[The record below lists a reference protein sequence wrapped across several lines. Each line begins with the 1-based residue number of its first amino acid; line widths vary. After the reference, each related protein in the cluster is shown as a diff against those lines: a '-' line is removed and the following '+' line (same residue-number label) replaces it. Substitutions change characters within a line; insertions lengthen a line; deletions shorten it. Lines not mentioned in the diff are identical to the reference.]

1 MRCMM
6 SLVRKTMSRFFC
18 DLGFEKEKKK
28 FFKRINNY
36 VVVLEISKESNY
48 TLIEG
53 DYHVITH
60 LKYYNVYIS
69 IYHEIEIEAYSMTRR
84 DMGAFYPLTVISN
97 TDQSEWL
104 SNNPNICE
112 SIENTF
118 LKFVYEPI
126 FVLQNM
132 FAFIYGLGLK
142 RFGEPR
148 VDTDT
153 LLMAS
158 YEEKQYDITKK
169 CLHTNLAIMFD
180 PYCRDCISKYDDLTI
195 EDLISKIESSGRTL
209 SKSDSILFCKYKEI
223 LLDLE
228 TK

>member
-1 MRCMM
+1 MM
-6 SLVRKTMSRFFC
+6 SLVKKTISKFFC
-18 DLGFEKEKKK
+18 ALGFEKENQM

-36 VVVLEISKESNY
+36 VVVLKISKKWNY

-53 DYHVITH
+53 DYHLMTH
-60 LKYYNVYIS
+60 LRYYNVYVS
-69 IYHEIEIEAYSMTRR
+69 VFHDLEIEAFSMTRK
-84 DMGAFYPLTVISN
+84 DMGPFYPLTVISD
-97 TDQSEWL
+97 TDQKEWL

-112 SIENTF
+112 SIENAF

-126 FVLQNM
+126 FVSQNM
-132 FAFIYGLGLK
+132 FAFVYELGLK
-142 RFGEPR
+142 RFGQPR
-148 VDTDT
+148 FDTDT

-223 LLDLE
+223 YHQCKE
-228 TK
+228 YFGS

>member
-1 MRCMM
+1 MMR
-6 SLVRKTMSRFFC
+6 LVRRTISKFFC
-18 DLGFEKEKKK
+18 ALGFEKENKM

-36 VVVLEISKESNY
+36 VVVLEISKERNY
-48 TLIEG
+48 ILIEG
-53 DYHVITH
+53 DYLTSTY
-60 LKYYNVYIS
+60 LNYYNVYVS
-69 IYHEIEIEAYSMTRR
+69 VFHDLEIEAYSMTRK
-84 DMGAFYPLTVISN
+84 DMGPFYPLTVISN
-97 TDQSEWL
+97 TDQREWL

-112 SIENTF
+112 SIENAF

-126 FVLQNM
+126 FVSQNM
-132 FAFIYGLGLK
+132 FAFIYELGLK
-142 RFGEPR
+142 RFGQPR
-148 VDTDT
+148 FDTDT

-169 CLHTNLAIMFD
+169 CLHTNLVIMFD

-223 LLDLE
+223 YHQCKE
-228 TK
+228 YFGS

>member
-1 MRCMM
+1 MMR
-6 SLVRKTMSRFFC
+6 LVRRTISKFFC
-18 DLGFEKEKKK
+18 ALGFEKENKM

-36 VVVLEISKESNY
+36 VVVLEISKERNY
-48 TLIEG
+48 ILIEG
-53 DYHVITH
+53 DYLTSTY
-60 LKYYNVYIS
+60 LNYYNVYVS
-69 IYHEIEIEAYSMTRR
+69 VFHDLEIEAYSMTRK
-84 DMGAFYPLTVISN
+84 DMGPFYPLTVISN
-97 TDQSEWL
+97 TDQREWL

-112 SIENTF
+112 SIENAF

-126 FVLQNM
+126 FVSQNM
-132 FAFIYGLGLK
+132 FAFVYELGLK
-142 RFGEPR
+142 RFGQPR
-148 VDTDT
+148 FDTDT

-169 CLHTNLAIMFD
+169 CLHTNLVIMFD

-223 LLDLE
+223 YHQCKE
-228 TK
+228 YFGS

>member
-1 MRCMM
+1 MM
-6 SLVRKTMSRFFC
+6 SLVKNTISKFFC
-18 DLGFEKEKKK
+18 ALGFEKENKM

-36 VVVLEISKESNY
+36 VVVLEISKERNY
-48 TLIEG
+48 ILIEG
-53 DYHVITH
+53 DYLTSTY
-60 LKYYNVYIS
+60 LNYYNVYVS
-69 IYHEIEIEAYSMTRR
+69 VFHDLEIEAFSKTRK
-84 DMGAFYPLTVISN
+84 DMGPFYPLTVISN
-97 TDQSEWL
+97 TDQREWL

-112 SIENTF
+112 SIENAF

-126 FVLQNM
+126 FVSQNM
-132 FAFIYGLGLK
+132 FAFVYELGLK
-142 RFGEPR
+142 RFGQPR
-148 VDTDT
+148 FDTDT

-158 YEEKQYDITKK
+158 YEENQYDITKK

-223 LLDLE
+223 FLDLQ

>member
-1 MRCMM
+1 MM
-6 SLVRKTMSRFFC
+6 SLVRRTISKFFC
-18 DLGFEKEKKK
+18 ALGFEKENKM

-36 VVVLEISKESNY
+36 VVVLEISKERNY
-48 TLIEG
+48 ILIEG
-53 DYHVITH
+53 DYLTSTY
-60 LKYYNVYIS
+60 LNYYNVYVS
-69 IYHEIEIEAYSMTRR
+69 VFHDLEIEAYSMTRK
-84 DMGAFYPLTVISN
+84 DMGPFYPLTVISD
-97 TDQSEWL
+97 TDQREWL

-112 SIENTF
+112 SIENAF

-126 FVLQNM
+126 FVSQNM
-132 FAFIYGLGLK
+132 FDFVYELGLK
-142 RFGEPR
+142 RFGQPR
-148 VDTDT
+148 FDTDT

-169 CLHTNLAIMFD
+169 CLHINLAIMFD

-223 LLDLE
+223 YHQCKE
-228 TK
+228 YFGS

>member
-1 MRCMM
+1 MMR
-6 SLVRKTMSRFFC
+6 LVRRTISKFFC
-18 DLGFEKEKKK
+18 ALGFEKENKM

-36 VVVLEISKESNY
+36 VVVLEISKERNY
-48 TLIEG
+48 ILIEG
-53 DYHVITH
+53 DYLTSTY
-60 LKYYNVYIS
+60 LNYYNVYVS
-69 IYHEIEIEAYSMTRR
+69 VFHDLEIEAYSKTRK
-84 DMGAFYPLTVISN
+84 DMGPFYPLTVISN
-97 TDQSEWL
+97 TDQREWL

-112 SIENTF
+112 SIENAF

-126 FVLQNM
+126 FVSQNM
-132 FAFIYGLGLK
+132 FAFIYELGLK
-142 RFGEPR
+142 RFGQPR
-148 VDTDT
+148 FDTDT

-223 LLDLE
+223 YHQCKE
-228 TK
+228 YFGG

>member
-1 MRCMM
+1 MMR
-6 SLVRKTMSRFFC
+6 LVRRTISKFFC
-18 DLGFEKEKKK
+18 ALGFEKENKM

-36 VVVLEISKESNY
+36 VVVLEISKERNY
-48 TLIEG
+48 ILIEG
-53 DYHVITH
+53 DYLTSTY
-60 LKYYNVYIS
+60 LNYYNVYVS
-69 IYHEIEIEAYSMTRR
+69 VFHDLEIEAFSMTRK
-84 DMGAFYPLTVISN
+84 DMGPFYPLTVISN
-97 TDQSEWL
+97 TNQREWL

-112 SIENTF
+112 SIENAF

-126 FVLQNM
+126 FVSQNM
-132 FAFIYGLGLK
+132 FAFVYELGLK
-142 RFGEPR
+142 RFGQPR
-148 VDTDT
+148 FDTDT

-169 CLHTNLAIMFD
+169 CLHTNLVIMFD

-223 LLDLE
+223 YHQCKE
-228 TK
+228 YFGS